1 MTDFDVPEPA
11 ELPQWLKAHGIS
23 TVDCCFVDLWGTLG
37 ARRLTAAQF
46 VRVAD
51 RGLSMPRAPYLW
63 SGNADIVD
71 LPAASA
77 GNGFPNLVMRADLTS
92 VRLAPWLPGTGAVCF
107 LDGDP
112 VEDGVLLDTR
122 AILRSAVAAL
132 ESTGHSVRIASELE
146 FYLLKP
152 DGTAPHARHRPFS
165 LTDAVVL
172 EPVLGAIRERL
183 LAAGVHVESSQTEY
197 GPGQIEVNIAPS
209 EPVRNADNAAL
220 LRAVARTTAAE
231 HGWLATFMP
240 MPVQDASGSGHHL
253 HLSLVDSRGQ
263 AAFSV
268 ERGHE
273 LGATLGSF
281 VAGTLL
287 GAPPLTAV
295 YLPTVNAYKRTAD
308 YTFAPNRCC
317 WGFDNRSAALRIPP
331 DRGDDTRIEF
341 RIPSS
346 DCNPYL
352 VTAALLATGADGIR
366 RGSVAPQALGGD
378 AYQDDELPRLP
389 GSLGE
394 ALDRMEESRTELH
407 ALPGFP
413 AAAVLDALV
422 AHGRRDLAAF
432 AAHITDWEM
441 ARYLNS

>member
-1 MTDFDVPEPA
+1 
-11 ELPQWLKAHGIS
+11 
-23 TVDCCFVDLWGTLG
+23 
-37 ARRLTAAQF
+37 
-46 VRVAD
+46 
-51 RGLSMPRAPYLW
+51 
-63 SGNADIVD
+63 
-71 LPAASA
+71 
-77 GNGFPNLVMRADLTS
+77 
-92 VRLAPWLPGTGAVCF
+92 
-107 LDGDP
+107 
-112 VEDGVLLDTR
+112 
-122 AILRSAVAAL
+122 
-132 ESTGHSVRIASELE
+132 
-146 FYLLKP
+146 
-152 DGTAPHARHRPFS
+152 
-165 LTDAVVL
+165 
-172 EPVLGAIRERL
+172 
-183 LAAGVHVESSQTEY
+183 
-197 GPGQIEVNIAPS
+197 
-209 EPVRNADNAAL
+209 
-220 LRAVARTTAAE
+220 
-231 HGWLATFMP
+231 
-240 MPVQDASGSGHHL
+240 
-253 HLSLVDSRGQ
+253 
-263 AAFSV
+263 
-268 ERGHE
+268 
-273 LGATLGSF
+273 
-281 VAGTLL
+281 
-287 GAPPLTAV
+287 
-295 YLPTVNAYKRTAD
+295 VNAYKRTAD